1 MRSST
6 DTRTF
11 TPILRCS
18 RSRRRE
24 ASRSHQ
30 EINQPWT
37 SSSLSLL
44 PNDLRLVFLTSMDLS
59 IQINNEVRLWLVF
72 ESNKGSIHPLPAV
85 RMSIDDRFDSMLL
98 RMNV

>member
-1 MRSST
+1 
-6 DTRTF
+6 
-11 TPILRCS
+11 
-18 RSRRRE
+18 
-24 ASRSHQ
+24 
-30 EINQPWT
+30 
-37 SSSLSLL
+37 
-44 PNDLRLVFLTSMDLS
+44 MDLS